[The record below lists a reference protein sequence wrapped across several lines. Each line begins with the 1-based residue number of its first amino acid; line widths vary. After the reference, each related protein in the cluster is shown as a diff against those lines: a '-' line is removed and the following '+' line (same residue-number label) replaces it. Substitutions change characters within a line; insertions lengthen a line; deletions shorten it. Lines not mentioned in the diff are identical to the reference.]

1 MKMSIDVKHSVLLVL
16 HCQNDIV
23 DLSGK
28 FAYSGAPLQV
38 VKHGILE
45 KVCDVVSAARKA
57 GVLVIYV
64 NNAFRPGYPEL
75 SKHTFSLLAG
85 ARKAGS
91 VLLGSW
97 GVDNPRVIEP
107 IEGDLVLYNYNTSA
121 FSYTNLDQILRAQN
135 INQLFLTGVATN
147 FVVDS
152 TARYGSELGY
162 YILVIEDCCTSFTE
176 EMHNFAINH
185 ILPHFGTI
193 IKSIDFITNF
203 LPESKYS

>member
-1 MKMSIDVKHSVLLVL
+1 MRMSINVKNSVLLVL

-23 DLSGK
+23 DPSGK
-28 FAYSGAPLQV
+28 FAYSGAPSHV
-38 VKHGILE
+38 VERGILG
-45 KVCDVVSAARKA
+45 KVSDVVSTARKA
-57 GVLVIYV
+57 GMLVIYV

-75 SKHTFSLLAG
+75 SKGTFPLLAG

-97 GVDNPRVIEP
+97 GAANPQVIKP
-107 IEGDLVLYNYNTSA
+107 KDGDLVLINYNSSA

-162 YILVIEDCCTSFTE
+162 DIFVVEDCCSSFTE

-193 IKSIDFITNF
+193 IKRTDFINNF
-203 LPESKYS
+203 LPNSKHS

>member
-1 MKMSIDVKHSVLLVL
+1 M
-16 HCQNDIV
+16 
-23 DLSGK
+23 
-28 FAYSGAPLQV
+28 
-38 VKHGILE
+38 
-45 KVCDVVSAARKA
+45 
-57 GVLVIYV
+57 
-64 NNAFRPGYPEL
+64 
-75 SKHTFSLLAG
+75 LAG

-97 GVDNPRVIEP
+97 GATNPRVIEP
-107 IEGDLVLYNYNTSA
+107 KDGDLVVYNYNSSA

-162 YILVIEDCCTSFTE
+162 DIFVIADCCASFTE
-176 EMHNFAINH
+176 EMHNFAINQ

-193 IKSIDFITNF
+193 IKSTDFINNF
-203 LPESKYS
+203 LPNSKDS